1 MYFLFCHKRLEISI
15 LYVHIKLIW
24 KYFIKHFA
32 YSENTHYLCAY

>member
-1 MYFLFCHKRLEISI
+1 MRFLFRCKYLKINI
-15 LYVHIKLIW
+15 LRMYANPIW